1 MTSKTTVRNLKP
13 AGFPKSERMVS
24 TKLIEELF
32 TSGQSK
38 SLTAF
43 PLRAVFLLSPG
54 TPAVQVLISVP
65 KRKLRHAVDRNR
77 VKRQIREAYRR
88 CRQPLAEAVPD
99 GQCLLLAFV
108 WMSDRPASSSSVDRS
123 VRKLVSRITEKQ

>member
-24 TKLIEELF
+24 TKLTEELF

-54 TPAVQVLISVP
+54 TPATATV
-65 KRKLRHAVDRNR
+65 
-77 VKRQIREAYRR
+77 
-88 CRQPLAEAVPD
+88 
-99 GQCLLLAFV
+99 
-108 WMSDRPASSSSVDRS
+108 
-123 VRKLVSRITEKQ
+123 

>member
-1 MTSKTTVRNLKP
+1 
-13 AGFPKSERMVS
+13 MVS
-24 TKLIEELF
+24 MKLTEELF

-43 PLRAVFLLSPG
+43 PLRAVFLLRPG
-54 TPAVQVLISVP
+54 IPAIQVLISVP
-65 KRKLRHAVDRNR
+65 KRKLKHAVDRNR
-77 VKRQIREAYRR
+77 VKRQIREAYRH
-88 CRQPLAEAVPD
+88 CRQPLAESVPD

-108 WMSDRPASSSSVDRS
+108 WMSDRLAPSTSVDRS